1 MEKKKI
7 ALLILDG
14 WGIGTKYNSDA
25 IKHAK
30 TPFVESLYIKY
41 PHAKLV
47 ASGEAVGLPEGQMG
61 NSEVGHLTIGSG
73 RVIFQELVK
82 IHKSINNGDLAQ
94 NKVLKHA
101 LDYAKNSGKN
111 VHFIGLLS
119 DGGVHSHI
127 NHIKALCDIATK
139 EGNNKVFI
147 HAFLDGRDTDPKSGA
162 NYLKDLLQHNN
173 NQKNTAV
180 LASVI
185 GRYYAMD
192 RDQRWERVKLAY
204 DLLVNAEGIKTK
216 DALSSVE
223 QQYANNIT
231 DEFMKALVCVDEQDE
246 PIATIKEGDVVISF
260 NFRTDRAREIT
271 IALTQKDIH
280 EYNMHKMNLHYVT
293 MTNYDDSFEGVN
305 VIFEKDNLSNTLGEV
320 LSKNNKSQI
329 RIAETEKYPH
339 VTFFFSGGREI
350 PFEKEERILI
360 PSPKVATYDLQPEM
374 SAHGITEAIVK
385 ELNKGEVDFVCLNFA
400 NPDMVGHTGV
410 FEAVVK
416 AVETVDACAQQ
427 VVEAGLKNGYSFII
441 IADHGNA
448 DYMINEDG
456 SPNTAHSTNLVPCIL
471 IDSENYPI
479 RDGGL
484 ADIAPT
490 ILDLMGI
497 EKAQEMNGNS
507 LLIKK

>member
-30 TPFVESLYIKY
+30 TPFIESLYIKY
-41 PHAKLV
+41 PHSKLV

-82 IHKSINNGDLAQ
+82 IHKSIIDGRLATNQ
-94 NKVLKHA
+94 VLKHA
-101 LDYAKNSGKN
+101 LNYAKLSGKN

-127 NHIKALCDIATK
+127 NHLKALCDIATT
-139 EGNNKVFI
+139 EGNTNVFI

-162 NYLKDLLQHNN
+162 NYLRDLLQHNIK
-173 NQKNTAV
+173 QKNTAK

-204 DLLVNAEGIKTK
+204 ELLVNGDGIKTK
-216 DALSSVE
+216 DAVASVE
-223 QQYANNIT
+223 QQYSENIT
-231 DEFMKALVCVDEQDE
+231 DEFMKALVCTDENNT
-246 PIATIKEGDVVISF
+246 PISTIKEGDVVISF

-271 IALTQKDIH
+271 IALTQKDNH
-280 EYNMHKMNLHYVT
+280 EYNMHKMDLHYVT
-293 MTNYDDSFEGVN
+293 MTNYDDSFKDVN

-320 LSKNNKSQI
+320 LSKNNKTQI

-350 PFEKEERILI
+350 PFEREQRIMI

-385 ELNKGEVDFVCLNFA
+385 EINKAEVDFICLNFA

-416 AVETVDACAQQ
+416 AVETVDACAKQ

-448 DYMINEDG
+448 DYMINDDG

-471 IDSENYPI
+471 IDNGNYKI
-479 RDGGL
+479 SDGGL

-497 EKAQEMNGNS
+497 EKAQEMNGKS
-507 LLIKK
+507 LLIKP